1 MFSLPRLSHLPLSC
15 IALLVGKLVI
25 SGLVLIS
32 GFSWLSGD
40 DVFRALFA
48 SVWAQRPF
56 FFSAEFGGASPLWLP
71 LPFWLV
77 GSLLKIWHDLWLA
90 PLVVNLFSMLVA
102 LFFLSRIGTLLYDR
116 RTGLLG
122 AALIA
127 ILPWNT
133 WLSLSATAEPLYQ
146 GLLFA
151 GLYHFLQWFQ
161 TEERR
166 HLWLASSS
174 LLLAGMT
181 RPEGWA
187 FAGMYSLWV
196 LATSPST
203 QDSQV
208 GWAERGAAGILACSF
223 CPVWLGLNYA
233 SYGDPLHFLAVSR
246 GVVSASPL
254 QLESISLRL
263 LQFPLILFGTSP
275 TLTTVLLCAL
285 PWTWKR
291 WRTETQAYQAYLAIV
306 GGVFCLLVLAG
317 GGGLGTTYAPQRY
330 VLTFLSLFSPVV
342 ASFILHIHRQGN
354 LRSWLATGVLITFF
368 LGNFVLGFF
377 SVDRYGHLVAA
388 GRYLEQ
394 LWREEQ
400 LAEGDMIVAER
411 AVRLLEGTF
420 STLSYLDKERLLTER
435 AFLQLFSGHP
445 NNFLDSD
452 WTRNAETVSFAQ
464 AGLTA
469 LEQHKVKLIVVQSP
483 ELADKIAVRYRLVCQ
498 IGPYLFFGERGF
510 SPPCFPP
517 AYPDPVQITPLPLGK
532 LYQVDRYA
540 LHPTTLPNSVL
551 IWLRPFSPDSPPAR
565 VLIRAEGRAGIYEE
579 ILPVYV
585 QQSEALLVFPLQAEL
600 PAGTY
605 RLRLTLLPSIDTDNQ
620 GEESSALL
628 QEAVLG
634 PVTLIASKRT
644 AVKTLL
650 KRKRLEPE
658 ILLRLF
664 LTF

>member
-1 MFSLPRLSHLPLSC
+1 MFSLPRLSHLPSGC

-32 GFSWLSGD
+32 GFTWLSGD
-40 DVFRALFA
+40 DVFRVLFA
-48 SVWAQRPF
+48 SVWAERPF
-56 FFSAEFGGASPLWLP
+56 FFTAEFGGASPLWLP

-77 GSLLKIWHDLWLA
+77 GSLLKVWNDVWLV
-90 PLVVNLFSMLVA
+90 PIGVS
-102 LFFLSRIGTLLYDR
+102 LFFTLVGLYFVFRIGTLLYDR
-116 RTGLLG
+116 TTGLLS
-122 AALIA
+122 AALIG
-127 ILPWNT
+127 ILPWHT
-133 WLSLSATAEPLYQ
+133 WLSLSAVAEPLSH
-146 GLLFA
+146 GFLLA
-151 GLYHFLQWFQ
+151 GFFSFLQWLRSA
-161 TEERR
+161 ERQ
-166 HLWLASSS
+166 HLWLASGSF
-174 LLLAGMT
+174 LLAGMT
-181 RPEGWA
+181 RPEAWA
-187 FAGMYSLWV
+187 VAGLYGLWV
-196 LATSPST
+196 FVKPPSLDD
-203 QDSQV
+203 QRI
-208 GWAERGAAGILACSF
+208 GWIERGCAAALAVGF
-223 CPVWLGLNYA
+223 CPVWLGINYIY
-233 SYGDPLHFLAVSR
+233 YGSPLHFLALNQEVIQSSQSELMST
-246 GVVSASPL
+246 GV
-254 QLESISLRL
+254 RL
-263 LQFPLILFGTSP
+263 LQFPLVLLGTSP
-275 TLTTVLLCAL
+275 TLTLLSLCAV
-285 PWTWKR
+285 PWAWKR
-291 WRTETQAYQAYLAIV
+291 RSEATQAYLTII
-306 GGVFCLLVLAG
+306 GGIFGLLLLTAAN
-317 GGGLGTTYAPQRY
+317 GLGTGHAPQRY
-330 VLTFLSLFSPVV
+330 MIIFLALLSPCIAAFIVSLLKYKTLHSRLTSLVLLTFFS
-342 ASFILHIHRQGN
+342 GN
-354 LRSWLATGVLITFF
+354 VM
-368 LGNFVLGFF
+368 LGFLY
-377 SVDRYGHLVAA
+377 VDRYTYLTAAGQYLKRLWSEHYLEPGQFVAA
-388 GRYLEQ
+388 
-394 LWREEQ
+394 
-400 LAEGDMIVAER
+400 ER
-411 AVRLLEGTF
+411 GLRLLDGTF
-420 STLSYLDKERLLTER
+420 PSLSYLDKERLLTER

-445 NNFLDSD
+445 NNFLDGD

-483 ELADKIAVRYRLVCQ
+483 ELADRIPARYRLVCQ

-540 LHPTTLPNSVL
+540 LHPTTLPNAVL
-551 IWLRPFSPDSPPAR
+551 IWLRPLSPDSPPAR

-600 PAGTY
+600 PAGPY